1 MTDQT
6 SSQQFNALL
15 QQYYKV
21 WFRYH
26 PEDAVHVGISGYE
39 ERLRGYANDEVGA
52 LIALN
57 EKLLFSLDEMDF
69 SSLTAEQQ
77 IDYSI
82 LYNSASRELQELLTQ
97 DWRYRCPQN
106 YVPVE
111 AIYQLLH
118 RPVENLHAAVKHR
131 LALIPEYLR
140 GARANLME
148 YPERIPTQW
157 CLSAA
162 KQSQAGST
170 YIRGLTRHPVLMQK
184 FNNPARIQPVCDQA
198 AMALDEFAGFLQQ
211 RLLPLCQGDFAAGDD
226 YFNSLL
232 NETHFLGISKDDLYR
247 FGESL
252 FKQTQQAL
260 EQLVKDEFAGASI
273 EDVMS
278 RIREDYPQGGEDE
291 LLNVYRQQM
300 KSAYE
305 FVQQQDLV
313 SMPKNQALKVLSTPE
328 FMRHEIPFAAYEEPT
343 YKDAAQR
350 GYYYVTPVVS
360 EGQKLEHNFTSI
372 DLTCVHEAF
381 PGHHLQFVKANK
393 NPNNSLPRLL
403 NASATLYEGWALYCE
418 ELMQEQGFLNK
429 PEHRFMMLRDRL
441 WRALRVMLDVE
452 LHTQGLDIETAA
464 QRMCTQLGFDIDQ
477 AKADLSWYIQAPTV
491 PMAYAVGWALIKAL
505 RNIESQ
511 KEGFNLKDFH
521 DRLLSVGSCALP
533 LVIKRAFGE
542 ESWQACKQIVFEH
555 K

>member
-26 PEDAVHVGISGYE
+26 PEDAVHVGVSGYE
-39 ERLRGYANDEVGA
+39 ELLRAYANDEIGA

-57 EKLLFSLDEMDF
+57 EKLLSSLDEVDF
-69 SSLTAEQQ
+69 ESLSAEQQ

-82 LYNSASRELQELLTQ
+82 LYNSASRELQEILTQ
-97 DWRYRCPQN
+97 DWRYRCPQH

-111 AIYQLLH
+111 AIYQLLN

-131 LALIPEYLR
+131 LELIPEYLR
-140 GARANLME
+140 GARANLIE
-148 YPERIPTQW
+148 HPERIPPQW
-157 CLSAA
+157 CISAI
-162 KQSQAGST
+162 KQSQAGSA
-170 YIRGLTRHPVLMQK
+170 YIRNLTRHPVLMQQ

-198 AMALDEFAGFLQQ
+198 AMALDEYASFLQQ
-211 RLLPLCQGDFAAGDD
+211 NLLPLCEGDFAAGEDD
-226 YFNSLL
+226 FSSWI
-232 NETHFLGISKDDLYR
+232 NEAHFLDISADELYR

-252 FKQTQQAL
+252 FEQTQKELEAL
-260 EQLVKDEFAGASI
+260 AQEAFDGATTDE
-273 EDVMS
+273 VMA

-300 KSAYE
+300 KSAFE
-305 FVQQQDLV
+305 FVQQHELV

-372 DLTCVHEAF
+372 GLTCVHEAF

-477 AKADLSWYIQAPTV
+477 AKADLSWYIQAPSV
-491 PMAYAVGWALIKAL
+491 PMSYAVGWSLIKAL
-505 RNIESQ
+505 REIESA
-511 KEGFNLKDFH
+511 KADFNLKDFH

-533 LVIKRAFGE
+533 LVIKRVFGDS
-542 ESWQACKQIVFEH
+542 SWQACKQKVFGS
-555 K
+555 